1 MKIRS
6 GANRICI
13 LLVIAVMI
21 AGLAFP
27 SICDAAYEKLLD
39 LDFGSN
45 EIHTLTDRGAH
56 EFLTEETTD
65 FQNLTAFVRRKGRT
79 SAAPAAF
86 FDAVIEASEDAPALN
101 VLSFAFFALAL
112 LGVSAHSYYQIC
124 FIHLKDGNK

>member
-27 SICDAAYEKLLD
+27 VVCDAAYEKLLD
-39 LDFGSN
+39 LDFGNN

-56 EFLTEETTD
+56 EFLAEKTSD
-65 FQNLTAFVRRKGRT
+65 FHNLTAFIRRKGRT
-79 SAAPAAF
+79 GASSIDLF
-86 FDAVIEASEDAPALN
+86 NTVIETSDDIPALKMLDS
-101 VLSFAFFALAL
+101 VFFALAL
-112 LGVSAHSYYQIC
+112 LGVSAHSYLQIH
-124 FIHLKDGNK
+124 FIHLKDGDK

>member
-1 MKIRS
+1 MKVRP

-27 SICDAAYEKLLD
+27 SVCDAAYEKLLD

-56 EFLTEETTD
+56 EFLAEEATD
-65 FQNLTAFVRRKGRT
+65 FQNLTSFVRRKVRT
-79 SAAPAAF
+79 GAVSTASF
-86 FDAVIEASEDAPALN
+86 NAVIEASEDIPAPNILCC
-101 VLSFAFFALAL
+101 AFFVLAL
-112 LGVSAHSYYQIC
+112 LGISAHSCLHIR

>member
-1 MKIRS
+1 MKLRS

-27 SICDAAYEKLLD
+27 AVCDSAFEKLLD
-39 LDFGSN
+39 LDFSNN

-56 EFLTEETTD
+56 EFLAERTTD
-65 FQNLTAFVRRKGRT
+65 FQNLTAFVRRKGKT
-79 SAAPAAF
+79 GPAPTDIF
-86 FDAVIEASEDAPALN
+86 TAVIEVSDDALPVKTLYS
-101 VLSFAFFALAL
+101 VFFALAL
-112 LGVSAHSYYQIC
+112 LGVSAHSCFQIR